1 MEGAV
6 KSAIVTGSTRGI
18 GLAIART
25 LGQSGYGV
33 ALNHRSASA
42 PARAAAKAMEGSDH
56 LIVRADVGR
65 PAGARALVRAA
76 LKRWKRIDLLV
87 NNVGDF
93 FPTPVGKMELDRWEE
108 LWNSNVRTALN
119 CSREVLP
126 AMRRAGGG
134 SIIMIG
140 GTASQVVRGN
150 PNYVAYAMAKTA
162 LAIFTKSLARA
173 EGARGIRVNM
183 VAPGYIHTYAYT
195 AKDVRELSPQVP
207 MKRLGRPE
215 EVAEA
220 VAWLASDAASYVT
233 GAVLDVGGGLWV

>member
-1 MEGAV
+1 M
-6 KSAIVTGSTRGI
+6 KTAIVTGSTRGI

-25 LGQSGYGV
+25 LARAGYAV

-56 LIVRADVGR
+56 LIVRADVGK

-93 FPTPVGKMELDRWEE
+93 FPTPVAKMELDRWDE
-108 LWNSNVRTALN
+108 LWDSNVRTALN
-119 CSREVLP
+119 ASREVLP
-126 AMRRAGGG
+126 GMRRDGGG

-140 GTASQVVRGN
+140 GTASQMVRGN
-150 PNYVAYAMAKTA
+150 PAYVAYAMAKTA
-162 LAIFTKSLARA
+162 LAMFTKSLAKA
-173 EGARGIRVNM
+173 EAARGIRVNM

-195 AKDVRELSPQVP
+195 DKDVREMTPQVP

-220 VAWLASDAASYVT
+220 VLWLASPAASYVT
-233 GAVLDVGGGLWV
+233 GAVLDVGGGLGV